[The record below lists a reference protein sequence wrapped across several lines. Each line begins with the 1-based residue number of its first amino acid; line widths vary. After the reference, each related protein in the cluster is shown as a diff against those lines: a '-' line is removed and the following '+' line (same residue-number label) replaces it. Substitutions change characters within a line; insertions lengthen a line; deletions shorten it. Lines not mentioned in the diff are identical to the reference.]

1 MNTSLTGNVIAGLVA
16 AVIYVVIAAAT
27 GAGFWSAVG
36 VGLLI
41 AIVVF
46 AIAYGFSR
54 WYTAR
59 T

>member
-1 MNTSLTGNVIAGLVA
+1 MNTSLNATVIAAVVA
-16 AVIYVVIAAAT
+16 GAIYVLIAAAT

-46 AIAYGFSR
+46 AIAFAFSR
-54 WYTAR
+54 WYSSR